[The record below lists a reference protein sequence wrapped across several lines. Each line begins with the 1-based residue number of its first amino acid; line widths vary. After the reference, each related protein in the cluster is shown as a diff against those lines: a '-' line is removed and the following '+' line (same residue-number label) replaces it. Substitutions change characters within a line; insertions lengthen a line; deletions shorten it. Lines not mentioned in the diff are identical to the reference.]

1 VCATAID
8 KVKKEESSMTK
19 ELSYAEG
26 VRLHYDPE
34 RPEERFLDALP
45 AKAQASANERLPQNV
60 PWPPASQPTAKPLS
74 PVPDPS
80 DDLSESA
87 YDAIVVTYTS
97 AEAAALAALFTP
109 KYPVSAW
116 YEYRCDVG
124 SYITLVTGE
133 NAPFNSMDPRDAR
146 YRHSLGLYFPCMI
159 GKARVLLFKSGLH
172 LDYDLESFDPK
183 APPASVPIY
192 KMLSHVL
199 DRVKPKLFITT
210 GTGGGIGGDVKLGD
224 VVIAGQTL
232 FDCNHLFT
240 GATWAHEAYK
250 TTLPARA
257 LSLMTTDLLE
267 VNAAKI
273 AAATPISGRA
283 LPKIWSGDTATI
295 VTTDVFAFDTTS
307 NKPYELHGLGQAC
320 DMGDAMA
327 GQVISQNGFG
337 KVPWY
342 AIRNA
347 SDPQIPD
354 PAGVTYAEADKE
366 AGDIYRDYGP
376 FTTAASVI
384 ASWAIIDATFN

>member
-1 VCATAID
+1 
-8 KVKKEESSMTK
+8 MTK
-19 ELSYAEG
+19 ALSYAED
-26 VRLHYDPE
+26 VRLNYDPE
-34 RPEERFLDALP
+34 KPAERFLAALP
-45 AKAQASANERLPQNV
+45 AMAQVNAEERLPKEV
-60 PWPPASQPTAKPLS
+60 PWPAASQPTAEPIS
-74 PVPDPS
+74 PAPHEA
-80 DDLSESA
+80 DDFSKTA
-87 YDAIVVTYTS
+87 FDAIVVTYTS

-109 KYPVSAW
+109 KFPVSAW

-124 SYITLVTGE
+124 SYTTLVSGE
-133 NAPFNSMDPRDAR
+133 KAPFNSKDPKDSR
-146 YRHSLGLYFPCMI
+146 YQDSLGLYFPCTI

-172 LDYDLESFDPK
+172 LDYDLQTFDPK
-183 APPASVPIY
+183 APPENIPIY

-199 DRVKPKLFITT
+199 ERVKPKVFITT

-232 FDCNHLFT
+232 FDCNHLFA
-240 GATWAHEAYK
+240 GATWAHQPYK
-250 TTLPARA
+250 TTPLPARA
-257 LSLMTTDLLE
+257 LSLMTSDLLE
-267 VNAAKI
+267 VNAAKV

-283 LPKIWSGDTATI
+283 LPKIWSGNTATI
-295 VTTDVFAFDTTS
+295 VTTDVFAFDTSS
-307 NKPYELHGLGQAC
+307 NKPYALHGLGQAC

-327 GQVISQNGFG
+327 GKVISENGFG
-337 KVPWY
+337 KVAWY

-354 PAGVTYAEADKE
+354 PTGVTYAQADKE

>member
-1 VCATAID
+1 
-8 KVKKEESSMTK
+8 MTK
-19 ELSYAEG
+19 RLSYAEDI
-26 VRLHYDPE
+26 RLHYDPE
-34 RPEERFLDALP
+34 KPAERFLATLP
-45 AKAQASANERLPQNV
+45 AEAQASANARLPRTV
-60 PWPPASQPTAKPLS
+60 PWPAASQPTAKPLS
-74 PVPDPS
+74 PAPAES
-80 DDLSESA
+80 DDLSESV

-116 YEYRCDVG
+116 YEYRCDVA
-124 SYITLVTGE
+124 SYLSLVTGE
-133 NAPFNSMDPRDAR
+133 NAPFNSKDPRDAR
-146 YRHSLGLYFPCMI
+146 YRHSLGLYFPCTI

-172 LDYDLESFDPK
+172 LDYDLEAFDPK
-183 APPASVPIY
+183 APLGSIPIY

-199 DRVKPKLFITT
+199 ERVQPKLFITT

-232 FDCNHLFT
+232 FDCNHLFSS
-240 GATWAHEAYK
+240 ATWAHRPYK
-250 TTLPARA
+250 TAPLPAGA
-257 LSLMTTDLLE
+257 LSRMTTDLLE
-267 VNAAKI
+267 VNAAKV

-295 VTTDVFAFDTTS
+295 VTTDVFAFDTSS
-307 NKPYELHGLGQAC
+307 NKPYQLHGLGQVC

-327 GQVISQNGFG
+327 GQVISQNGSG
-337 KVPWY
+337 KLPWY

-354 PAGVTYAEADKE
+354 PAGVTYAQADKE
-366 AGDIYRDYGP
+366 AGDIYKDYGP